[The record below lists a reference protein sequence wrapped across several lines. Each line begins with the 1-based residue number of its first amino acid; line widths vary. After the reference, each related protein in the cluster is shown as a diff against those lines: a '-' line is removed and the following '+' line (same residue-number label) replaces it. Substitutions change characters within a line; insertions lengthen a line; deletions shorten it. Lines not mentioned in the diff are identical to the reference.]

1 MKQTALADSSSVQ
14 YGRGGSINE
23 GDIIKQHG
31 KTGELLRIEGSCQSS
46 CTMLLAAKNACV
58 DPGATL
64 YFHAAIN
71 RSDKPVSSG
80 KNKYMASH
88 YNDKLRNVVLAN
100 HYMDD
105 WTFHTISGAELISKF
120 GYRQCP
126 PR

>member
-1 MKQTALADSSSVQ
+1 MRVTGTKLYPLMALVAFAACTMKQTALADSSSVQ

-64 YFHAAIN
+64 YFHAAITTWTTG
-71 RSDKPVSSG
+71 RFT
-80 KNKYMASH
+80 
-88 YNDKLRNVVLAN
+88 RFLALN
-100 HYMDD
+100 
-105 WTFHTISGAELISKF
+105 
-120 GYRQCP
+120 
-126 PR
+126 